1 MLYIGIDL
9 GRNHDHTAIAILQRV
24 QNHSGPH
31 LLVRFLERLP
41 LGTPYPL
48 VVDHIA
54 DLVSNCRECAL
65 IVDATGVGAPVVDSL
80 RRAGLACEISAVTI
94 TAGERES
101 HTGSH
106 YSVPKQDL
114 IAGLQLAMEQN
125 ELRVARSLPDAGA
138 LVRELLSVRIRSGFG
153 QSGSRSLRI
162 GADGY
167 GEHDDLVIALS
178 LACWRARRRRNPLP
192 VGP

>member
-9 GRNHDHTAIAILQRV
+9 GQKHDNTAIAIVQRTPD
-24 QNHSGPH
+24 NH

-48 VVDHIA
+48 VVERIA
-54 DLVSNCRECAL
+54 EIVSRLRDCTI
-65 IVDATGVGAPVVDSL
+65 IVDATGVGEPVVDSL
-80 RRAGLACEISAVTI
+80 RRAGLGCEITAVTI
-94 TAGERES
+94 TAGQHETRN
-101 HTGSH
+101 GSN
-106 YSVPKQDL
+106 YSVPKQNL
-114 IAGLQLAMEQN
+114 IAGLQLALEHD
-125 ELRVARSLPDAGA
+125 ELHVPTKHPEALA
-138 LVRELLSVRIRSGFG
+138 LVREMLNVRARAGF
-153 QSGSRSLRI
+153 SHTRI

-192 VGP
+192 QGP